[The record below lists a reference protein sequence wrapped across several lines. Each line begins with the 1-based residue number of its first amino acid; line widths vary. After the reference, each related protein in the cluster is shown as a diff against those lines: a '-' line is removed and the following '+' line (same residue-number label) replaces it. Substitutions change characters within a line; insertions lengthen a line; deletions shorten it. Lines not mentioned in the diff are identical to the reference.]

1 MEKVCSLYSLYEQ
14 HMTEEDEEL
23 ERKQKFGGHL
33 KKLKKK
39 KKIIRTKWQTV
50 STTGGA
56 RPELRLFHY
65 KCSDLFQIKCDHG
78 QVGPLD
84 AQNAL

>member
-33 KKLKKK
+33 KKLKK